1 MDFQDGT
8 YRIKPIEDNAFK
20 IGDVLVEKAEEG
32 KANPKLY
39 KCTDIGRNQVYY
51 FEDGSVL
58 AKELVNSKF
67 INIADVLW
75 FFTGVTTEDTYKL
88 LNTTMETIRE
98 AQEYYKGSV
107 RDITPMYSMG
117 FRLPNEELDPMFYDD
132 DVIVHRDLIGEPL
145 SERNL
150 LTISY
155 LNIATKQYIF
165 IDGSA
170 KSISEV
176 DEEYIEAFSEN
187 TLWYFEFKLKD
198 VGWITPADNKRMT
211 FTEASFTSLISLNYD
226 DMETKAVL
234 DRRILFSLGFQ
245 LKE

>member
-1 MDFQDGT
+1 MAKF
-8 YRIKPIEDNAFK
+8 N
-20 IGDVLVEKAEEG
+20 IGNVLVFKAKERSYIDPLVSLEQVTDIQNGQYFLADYGAIDIDQAEKEYIRVDKVLWQHYILDTDTNKLTPYNG
-32 KANPKLY
+32 PMTMDKANDLFAP
-39 KCTDIGRNQVYY
+39 
-51 FEDGSVL
+51 
-58 AKELVNSKF
+58 SKTNHTRL
-67 INIADVLW
+67 IIAYW
-75 FFTGVTTEDTYKL
+75 E
-88 LNTTMETIRE
+88 
-98 AQEYYKGSV
+98 
-107 RDITPMYSMG
+107 G
-117 FRLPNEELDPMFYDD
+117 FRLPEEGLDPMFYDD
-132 DVIVHRDLIGEPL
+132 DVIVHRDLIGEPI

-155 LNIATKQYIF
+155 INIPLKQYVF
-165 IDGSA
+165 IDGSI

-187 TLWYFEFKLKD
+187 TLWYFEYKLED

>member
-1 MDFQDGT
+1 MAKF
-8 YRIKPIEDNAFK
+8 N
-20 IGDVLVEKAEEG
+20 
-32 KANPKLY
+32 
-39 KCTDIGRNQVYY
+39 
-51 FEDGSVL
+51 DGSVL
-58 AKELVNSKF
+58 VFKAKEGNYIDPLTSFEQITDIQNGQYFLSDYGAIDIDQAEKEY
-67 INIADVLW
+67 IRIDKVLW
-75 FFTGVTTEDTYKL
+75 QHYILDTNTNKL
-88 LNTTMETIRE
+88 TPYNGPMTIDKANDLFAPSKTNHTRLIVAYWE
-98 AQEYYKGSV
+98 
-107 RDITPMYSMG
+107 G

-150 LTISY
+150 LTVSSIDIPS
-155 LNIATKQYIF
+155 KQYVF
-165 IDGSA
+165 IDGST

-198 VGWITPADNKRMT
+198 IGWITPADNKRRT
-211 FTEASFTSLISLNYD
+211 FTEASFTSSIFLHYD
-226 DMETKAVL
+226 DFKATAVL